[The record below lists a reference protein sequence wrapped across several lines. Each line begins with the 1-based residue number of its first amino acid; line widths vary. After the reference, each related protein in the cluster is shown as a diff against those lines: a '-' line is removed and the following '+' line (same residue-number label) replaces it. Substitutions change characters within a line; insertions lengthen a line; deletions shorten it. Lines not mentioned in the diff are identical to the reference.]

1 MFMDQQL
8 SEQPQTTSVSQWW
21 IFTMAQRYQWYSARL
36 SAETNCVC
44 CVYQRFTGLCWFEGI
59 HVCWRHKII
68 RTIAHQSDIQ
78 TVQNDINDLF
88 NWSEKWLLRF
98 QPDKCK
104 VLPITRKHSSN
115 RENERYQIP
124 TYEGSITTLVTV
136 NCEKDVG
143 VNIDSN
149 LKFDQ
154 HIQTKVN
161 QANQIVALIRR
172 SFRYLDF
179 KTFRL
184 LLKALVRPHVAHAG
198 CIWNPYLKKDI
209 EAIENVQRRAT
220 KMLPYSIWKNYH
232 TTKDWSA

>member
-1 MFMDQQL
+1 MFADDTKL
-8 SEQPQTTSVSQWW
+8 
-21 IFTMAQRYQWYSARL
+21 Y
-36 SAETNCVC
+36 
-44 CVYQRFTGLCWFEGI
+44 
-59 HVCWRHKII
+59 

-78 TVQNDINDLF
+78 TVQNDINNLF

-98 QPDKCK
+98 HPDKCK
-104 VLPITRKHSSN
+104 VLPITTKH
-115 RENERYQIP
+115 RAIEKTRYQMP

-161 QANQIVALIRR
+161 KANQIVGLIRR

-179 KTFRL
+179 KTFCL
-184 LLKALVRPHVAHAG
+184 LFKALVRPHLEYAG

-209 EAIENVQRRAT
+209 ETIENVQRRAT
-220 KMLPYSIWKNYH
+220 KMLPYLKELQYDERL
-232 TTKDWSA
+232 KRF